1 MSEEELC
8 KHVRLLM
15 MSMGLLPS
23 KTGFD
28 PLARSILLQT
38 YYCLPMV
45 KIYEIIEKEFGRN
58 RSCLERG
65 MRTCLTDLDL
75 IEFEHS
81 AQKMS
86 GSYIIKIDTVKLTCH
101 NFIALTSEIIR
112 IAYDMYSH
120 PYPPKDKAENSNETN
135 ADQHEPVAEKTF
147 INK

>member
-1 MSEEELC
+1 
-8 KHVRLLM
+8 
-15 MSMGLLPS
+15 
-23 KTGFD
+23 
-28 PLARSILLQT
+28 
-38 YYCLPMV
+38 
-45 KIYEIIEKEFGRN
+45 
-58 RSCLERG
+58 
-65 MRTCLTDLDL
+65 MRLTDLDL
-75 IEFEHS
+75 IEFERS

-86 GSYIIKIDTVKLTCH
+86 GGYIIKIDTVKLTCH